1 MSSLILNSEPSVN
14 IRCECSLCTGEGR
27 PGSALPKE
35 RASEAK
41 PDEYVVM
48 WQEGTFCTITSCKAY
63 AVKMQANEDYITIW
77 QNWLKTQMDANV
89 PIQNIIR
96 HSFRPNENIP
106 TVQWLQNVDNF
117 NLIRDFMFLDESY
130 IETPVFLEYLR
141 QEGAYEGIIK
151 QNDKC
156 ATEKAIMKYIYG
168 LYHCVTIHLLIYEKN
183 FPYKEEIQL
192 LEDYYNLDDDNALNL
207 ELHIPYNY
215 DLGKYYKEQIQRVKE
230 LKSAGTYK
238 PQPIIHRRLITL
250 KMI

>member
-14 IRCECSLCTGEGR
+14 IRCECSVCTGEER
-27 PGSALPKE
+27 RVFPKE
-35 RASEAK
+35 HAQEAK

-63 AVKMQANEDYITIW
+63 ATKVQANEDYITIW

-89 PIQNIIR
+89 PIENIIT
-96 HSFRPNENIP
+96 HSFSPNKNIP

-117 NLIRDFMFLDESY
+117 NLIREFMFLDEKY
-130 IETPVFLEYLR
+130 IESPEFIEYLLPA
-141 QEGAYEGIIK
+141 GAYDGIIK

-168 LYHCVTIHLLIYEKN
+168 LYHCVTIDLLIDEKN
-183 FPYKEEIQL
+183 FPYQQEVQL
-192 LEDYYNLDDDNALNL
+192 LEDYYNLDYDNASSLQ
-207 ELHIPYNY
+207 LHIPYNY

-230 LKSAGTYK
+230 LKSPGTYK